1 MSPLTQSRW
10 FDFTDVK
17 SKKKDRKAV
26 ASVAGKER
34 GTHRDP
40 QVLSTGG
47 SSNSSNSDP
56 FKNLDDLTVPSI
68 PAVTTKS
75 KSVI

>member
-1 MSPLTQSRW
+1 MSPLTQSHW

-34 GTHRDP
+34 GTHKSPTSHP
-40 QVLSTGG
+40 QGPAG
-47 SSNSSNSDP
+47 S
-56 FKNLDDLTVPSI
+56 KHRR
-68 PAVTTKS
+68 
-75 KSVI
+75 